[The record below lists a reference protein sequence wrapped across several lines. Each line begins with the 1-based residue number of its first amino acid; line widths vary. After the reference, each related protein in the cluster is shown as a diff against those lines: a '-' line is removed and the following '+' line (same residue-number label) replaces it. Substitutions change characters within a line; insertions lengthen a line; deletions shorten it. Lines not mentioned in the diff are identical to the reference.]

1 MDYKKEMKILEKGRE
16 RYFPVM
22 DMMLDIQG
30 SGEGR
35 PVSIND
41 PDIMRTVLE
50 LVDVGYFDADAF
62 VVNKHFG
69 EVRGLYYRGGPVLTD
84 RGLIQYKDHQQQRR
98 SNQLRRLFVLLGVV
112 LLCASAIVA
121 MLMLL

>member
-22 DMMLDIQG
+22 DMMLDMKA
-30 SGEGR
+30 SGDGR

-69 EVRGLYYRGGPVLTD
+69 VVRGLYYRGGPVLTD
-84 RGLIQYKDHQQQRR
+84 R
-98 SNQLRRLFVLLGVV
+98 
-112 LLCASAIVA
+112 
-121 MLMLL
+121 